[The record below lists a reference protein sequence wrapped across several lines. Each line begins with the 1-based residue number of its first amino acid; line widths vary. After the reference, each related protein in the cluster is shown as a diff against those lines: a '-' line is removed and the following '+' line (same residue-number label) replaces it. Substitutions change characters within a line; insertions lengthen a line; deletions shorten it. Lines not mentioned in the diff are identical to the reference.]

1 MPARLLIVEDHP
13 IFADALRMT
22 LAAAM
27 SNVSFVHASTLAEA
41 KDALESGAEFDVVL
55 LDLWLPDTHGFA
67 GLIELRGR
75 FPKLPIVIISA
86 FADQSVV
93 HRSIVCGAAGFI
105 PKSARKESFQHAIH
119 NVLAGE
125 IVLPLDVAAP
135 DEAANMELDAPTA
148 KLRSLTQQQLRV
160 LQMLCQGLLNK
171 QIAHELDVGEA
182 TVKAHIS
189 EILRKLHVCSRT
201 QAVLE
206 VSKLDFGAV
215 LELYRGHNGARVL
228 PEARCAHW
236 SVA

>member
-1 MPARLLIVEDHP
+1 MPARFLIVEDHP

-22 LAAAM
+22 LAAEL
-27 SNVSFVHASTLAEA
+27 SNVCFVHAGTLAEA
-41 KDALESGAEFDVVL
+41 KDALEGGAEFDLVL

-75 FPKLPIVIISA
+75 FPKLPIVVISA
-86 FADQSVV
+86 FADQTVV
-93 HRSIVCGAAGFI
+93 HRSMVCGAAGFI
-105 PKSARKESFQHAIH
+105 PKSARKEAFLQAIH
-119 NVLAGE
+119 TVLAGE
-125 IVLPLDVAAP
+125 IVLPRDCLPPDSVASIETDV
-135 DEAANMELDAPTA
+135 LTA
-148 KLRSLTQQQLRV
+148 KLQTLTQQQLRV

-215 LELYRGHNGARVL
+215 LALYMGSNGACVL
-228 PEARCAHW
+228 PEPQRAN
-236 SVA
+236 

>member
-1 MPARLLIVEDHP
+1 MPAKFLIVEDHP
-13 IFADALRMT
+13 IFAEALRST
-22 LAAAM
+22 LAAVI
-27 SNVSFVHASTLAEA
+27 SNVCFVHAGTLADA
-41 KDALESGAEFDVVL
+41 KDALEGDADFDLVL

-67 GLIELRGR
+67 GLIELRKR

-86 FADQSVV
+86 FADQTVV
-93 HRSIVCGAAGFI
+93 HRSMVCGASGFI

-125 IVLPLDVAAP
+125 IVMPSDCLAPDSVANIELDV
-135 DEAANMELDAPTA
+135 LTT
-148 KLRSLTQQQLRV
+148 KLQSLTHQQLRV

-215 LELYRGHNGARVL
+215 LALYMGHNGGSVL
-228 PEARCAHW
+228 PEAHR
-236 SVA
+236 VN

>member
-1 MPARLLIVEDHP
+1 MPARILIVEDHP

-22 LAAAM
+22 LAAAL
-27 SNVSFVHASTLAEA
+27 SNVCFVHAGTLNEA
-41 KDALESGAEFDVVL
+41 KDALQGGAQFDLVL

-75 FPKLPIVIISA
+75 FPKLPIVVVSA
-86 FADQSVV
+86 FADQTIV
-93 HRSIVCGAAGFI
+93 HKSMVCGAAGFI
-105 PKSARKESFQHAIH
+105 PKSARKESFQQAIH
-119 NVLAGE
+119 SVLAGE
-125 IVLPLDVAAP
+125 IVLPSDCLPPDSVANIELDV
-135 DEAANMELDAPTA
+135 LTT
-148 KLRSLTQQQLRV
+148 KLQSLTHQQLRV

-215 LELYRGHNGARVL
+215 LALYMGSNGACVP
-228 PEARCAHW
+228 PELHRPN
-236 SVA
+236 

>member
-1 MPARLLIVEDHP
+1 MPARILIVEDHP

-22 LAAAM
+22 LAAAL
-27 SNVSFVHASTLAEA
+27 SNVCFVHAGTLNEA
-41 KDALESGAEFDVVL
+41 KDVLRGGAQFDLVL

-75 FPKLPIVIISA
+75 FPKLPIVVVSA
-86 FADQSVV
+86 FADQTIV
-93 HRSIVCGAAGFI
+93 HKSMVCGAAGFI
-105 PKSARKESFQHAIH
+105 PKSARKESFQQAIH
-119 NVLAGE
+119 SVLAGE
-125 IVLPLDVAAP
+125 IVLPSDCLPPDSVANIELDV
-135 DEAANMELDAPTA
+135 LTT
-148 KLRSLTQQQLRV
+148 KLQSLTHQQLRV

-215 LELYRGHNGARVL
+215 LALYMGSNGACVP
-228 PEARCAHW
+228 PELHRPN
-236 SVA
+236 

>member
-1 MPARLLIVEDHP
+1 MPTKFLIVEDHP

-22 LAAAM
+22 LVGALP
-27 SNVSFVHASTLAEA
+27 NVCVVPVGTLAEA
-41 KDALESGAEFDVVL
+41 KEALESGDEFDLAL

-67 GLIELRGR
+67 GLIELRGH

-86 FADQSVV
+86 FADQDVV
-93 HRSIVCGAAGFI
+93 HKAIVCGAAGFI
-105 PKSARKESFQHAIH
+105 PKSARKESFLQAIQS
-119 NVLAGE
+119 VLAGE
-125 IVLPLDVAAP
+125 TVLPSDCLPPDFVAKI
-135 DEAANMELDAPTA
+135 ELDALTA
-148 KLRSLTQQQLRV
+148 KLQSLTHQQLRV

-215 LELYRGHNGARVL
+215 LALYMGHNGACIL
-228 PEARCAHW
+228 PELQRAN
-236 SVA
+236 